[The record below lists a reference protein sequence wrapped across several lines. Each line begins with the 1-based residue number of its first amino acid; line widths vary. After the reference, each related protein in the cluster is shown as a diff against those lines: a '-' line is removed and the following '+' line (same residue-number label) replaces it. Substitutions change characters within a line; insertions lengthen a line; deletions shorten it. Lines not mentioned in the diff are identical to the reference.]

1 MSISAITSNS
11 SQLQVNGNSQMAK
24 VKQSFDSLGSALN
37 SGNIDDAKKAFAQL
51 EKNAPGKGNAGGT
64 EFEDLKKSLEAGDL
78 KGAQEAYSKIQEKM
92 SQGPPAGAP
101 SGGTSKGA
109 AQDTVQLSSA
119 AKGDSKTTSSENK
132 TYDKMDSN
140 KDGSVTAQEELI
152 YKLTHPSDTSSTSVL
167 TTDTTKQKSEV
178 DAYV

>member
-1 MSISAITSNS
+1 
-11 SQLQVNGNSQMAK
+11 MAK
-24 VKQSFDSLGSALN
+24 MKQSFDSLGNALN

-51 EKNAPGKGNAGGT
+51 EKNAPDNGKAGGS
-64 EFEDLKKSLEAGDL
+64 EFDDLKKSLETGDL

-92 SQGPPAGAP
+92 AQGPPAGAP
-101 SGGTSKGA
+101 SGGASKGA

-132 TYDKMDSN
+132 SYDKMDAN

-152 YKLTHPSDTSSTSVL
+152 YKLTHPSDTNSISIV